1 MSGGKKL
8 MQAGGA
14 MTVLG
19 VVGMVTGAAMLAFS
33 SAFGELSAS
42 SVSQDGTAL
51 MVAVAGASISIA
63 GVAIVCI
70 GLLVRPSRAAQEGR
84 LYVPVHQRESFPRP
98 TRRRIRRPRAHGPHT
113 SEQPVVAGSA
123 AAVLPAPGSQS
134 LNGGLALKRGS
145 VSRPGVRRTP

>member
-1 MSGGKKL
+1 MLSDGKKL

-19 VVGMVTGAAMLAFS
+19 MVGTVTGAAMLAFA

-42 SVSQDGTAL
+42 SANQGGIAL
-51 MVAVAGASISIA
+51 VVAAAGASLSIA

-84 LYVPVHQRESFPRP
+84 LYVPVHQRESFLRPR
-98 TRRRIRRPRAHGPHT
+98 RRRIRQPGAQGSNT
-113 SEQPVVAGSA
+113 SERPVVAGSA
-123 AAVLPAPGSQS
+123 A
-134 LNGGLALKRGS
+134 KRRS
-145 VSRPGVRRTP
+145 VSRPGVRRVL